1 MTFKIP
7 LQVHVIWHPKDDR
20 LCRPIARAPASGAY
34 ARFLSA
40 AGAGN
45 RYPGVLPLRRRQHR

>member
-20 LCRPIARAPASGAY
+20 LCRPIAERLRLALTQS
-34 ARFLSA
+34 LSA
-40 AGAGN
+40 PGAGDWY
-45 RYPGVLPLRRRQHR
+45 RGVLPLRRCQLR